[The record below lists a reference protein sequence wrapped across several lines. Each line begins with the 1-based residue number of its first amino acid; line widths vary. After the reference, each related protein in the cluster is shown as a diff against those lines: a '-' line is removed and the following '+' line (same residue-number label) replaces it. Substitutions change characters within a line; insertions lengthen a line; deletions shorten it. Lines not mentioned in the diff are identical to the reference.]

1 MKKLQIILFIASLF
15 ISVELFC
22 ADINS
27 TIVDGN
33 KTSYTELLEKLS
45 KTEKRS
51 DEFNLQKTLL
61 NKLINFSQK
70 TTTSMHKVVLPTS
83 QSQYL
88 NLFTIYMQ
96 DLLEKESLLGELEHN
111 QDKLKT
117 LKIQITQQKKA
128 LLTTQLF
135 YAFYT
140 DTIQQ
145 NQNNLTRLK
154 SELSA
159 IERAFEKS
167 LHNIT
172 FNIKSVHKKI
182 KEIDKKLLT
191 LQSERELLAIKK
203 ERYKLLDEKRLLQDL
218 VYRVEKVKKQINA
231 LKQAKIE
238 MMFLEFSSALQ
249 TKDKQAFVLH
259 KRMMKEIQNIDDN
272 HQIIKDGLNL
282 LLTNMEK
289 ESIGTVETMKAKGF
303 EEIQI
308 QVENLWKISN
318 APIFYIN
325 KTPVSSVKIFIAL
338 FIFVF
343 GYFIS
348 KFYKSSI
355 QKFSSNKKLNLST
368 LKIVSNLGSYM
379 IFLITFFIVLKVLGI
394 DLSSIALVAGA
405 LSVGIGFGLQN
416 IISNFVSGIIIM
428 VEHSVKIGDYIQLD
442 DALRGHVTDIRMR
455 SITINTNSNIDV
467 IVPNQELIQNR
478 VINWTMNDKIRRF
491 EIPFSVAYGTDAQ
504 KVIDVVLEA
513 VKESNY
519 PDIYSSDKR
528 HSRVVMTG
536 MGDSSV
542 NFELFVW
549 IIGNNVL
556 FPKRTTSRFLILI
569 YNTLNENGIEI
580 PFTQQDLHIRSVSE
594 PIPVRFEKERQE

>member
-1 MKKLQIILFIASLF
+1 MKKLQIISLIFFFLFSA
-15 ISVELFC
+15 ELFS

-27 TIVDGN
+27 TITDGN
-33 KTSYTELLEKLS
+33 KTEYVGILKKISTNKS
-45 KTEKRS
+45 KG
-51 DEFNLQKTLL
+51 DEVNLQKTLL
-61 NKLINFSQK
+61 EKLIKFSNKSTQK
-70 TTTSMHKVVLPTS
+70 SYTITTPKN
-83 QSQYL
+83 QSQYSE
-88 NLFTIYMQ
+88 LFMRYMQ
-96 DLLEKESLLGELEHN
+96 DLLQKDTLLEDLQRNEEKLT
-111 QDKLKT
+111 T
-117 LKIQITQQKKA
+117 LKIQIEDQKTP

-140 DTIQQ
+140 KTI
-145 NQNNLTRLK
+145 NK
-154 SELSA
+154 SKSQLDSLNTELAA
-159 IERAFEKS
+159 IEKAFENA
-167 LHNIT
+167 LQNVT
-172 FNIKSVHKKI
+172 FNLKNVHT
-182 KEIDKKLLT
+182 L
-191 LQSERELLAIKK
+191 LQSINKKFTTTQRKLELLAIQK
-203 ERYKLLDEKRLLQDL
+203 ERYTLLNEQRSLHNLLQ
-218 VYRVEKVKKQINA
+218 RVSEVKERLEAIKER
-231 LKQAKIE
+231 KIE
-238 MMFLEFSSALQ
+238 LMFVEFSAALQ
-249 TKDKQAFVLH
+249 TKDKKAFAIH
-259 KRMMKEIQNIDDN
+259 K
-272 HQIIKDGLNL
+272 QIIQDLDSVEEKYHTLAHSLNL

-289 ESIGTVETMKAKGF
+289 QKIGTVETMKAKGF

-308 QVENLWKISN
+308 QVEKLWKISN
-318 APIFYIN
+318 APIFFIN

-355 QKFSSNKKLNLST
+355 QRFSSNKKLNLST
-368 LKIVSNLGSYM
+368 LKIVSNLGSYT

-442 DALRGHVTDIRMR
+442 DTLRGHVTDIRMR

-491 EIPFSVAYGTDAQ
+491 EIPFGVAYGTDAQ
-504 KVIDVVLEA
+504 KVIDVILSA

-519 PDIYSSDKR
+519 PDIYISDIR
-528 HSRVVMTG
+528 HTRVVMTG

-542 NFELFVW
+542 NFELFIW

-569 YNTLNENGIEI
+569 YNALNENGIEI
-580 PFTQQDLHIRSVSE
+580 PFTQQDLHIRSVTD
-594 PIPVRFEKERQE
+594 PIPIRLEK